1 MADLGTDKIHAYIFD
16 PVEGLIVAKP
26 EFNTHMQP
34 GSGPRHLDFSPDEKY
49 AYVIN
54 ELNCTITTLKRVSK
68 TRLYEESDSISTV
81 PDNTDMDGVSTAE
94 IKVHPSG
101 KFVYG
106 SNRGHDSIA
115 IFSRDME
122 HGELTK
128 VDNFKIGV
136 ERPRNF
142 SIDPSGQFLLAAGQD
157 SHDIRSFR
165 IDQTTGKL
173 TPTD

>member
-1 MADLGTDKIHAYIFD
+1 MADLGTDEIYAYAFD
-16 PVEGLIVAKP
+16 PVRGLVVAKP
-26 EFNTHMQP
+26 KFNIQMQP
-34 GSGPRHLDFSPDEKY
+34 GSGPRHLDFSPDENN

-68 TRLYEESDSISTV
+68 TRLYDELDSISTV
-81 PDNTDMDGVSTAE
+81 PGGTAMEGVSTAE

-115 IFSRDME
+115 IFLRDIE
-122 HGELTK
+122 HGKLTK

-142 SIDPSGQFLLAAGQD
+142 SIDPSGQFLLAAG
-157 SHDIRSFR
+157 
-165 IDQTTGKL
+165 
-173 TPTD
+173 